1 MGLVRGNYLYYHYM
15 QEGFN
20 DNVCATASASTPS
33 LYLSLLISLPTPS
46 FIHDFPLSLSPL
58 PYHTP
63 PPSLPLT
70 LHPSLPPSLSLS
82 LSPSLPPSLLHSP
95 LPSSLPLSL
104 SLPPS
109 LSLSPSL
116 PLAPPLPSSL
126 PLSLHSL
133 PPSLPLSLLSLPPSL
148 PLALPLSLPPSLP
161 PSLQGWGCAY
171 RSLQTLWSWFVLQGY
186 TDSPVPT
193 HQQIQETLVKVGDKE
208 QHFIGSKEWIGSFE
222 VGTVLDQLLGVSCL
236 VIP

>member
-109 LSLSPSL
+109 CTPPPFLPPSLSPL
-116 PLAPPLPSSL
+116 PP
-126 PLSLHSL
+126 SL
-133 PPSLPLSLLSLPPSL
+133 PPSLSPLPPSL
-148 PLALPLSLPPSLP
+148 PPSCTPPLPPSLP